1 MEFDWF
7 GVKEEFLAEK
17 VNANDFDNTVGVVPL
32 CHRNSMWWRWM
43 EEQEEKVKGHSNTP
57 A

>member
-43 EEQEEKVKGHSNTP
+43 EEQEEKVKGHSNTS